1 MPRLWRL
8 IPIIALVTVVAF
20 LVTGI
25 GMALY
30 VDRSNVAQRLDE
42 TEVQAQTLAATVPA
56 ALSFNDRQAAEEY
69 VNAIRADPDIEQ
81 AAVYDNA
88 GHLFAGWSR
97 GGPLPVVAEFEP
109 PHAEAGHLIVT
120 APVVQGGSQIGLVY
134 LQCVTEPL
142 AQRLQR
148 YGIIGLLIG
157 MAIVVVSVLAITQA
171 ALTRANAELAGR
183 ARDLAAANENL
194 RDEIA
199 QRERVEEALRQAQK
213 MEAIG
218 QLTGG
223 VAHDFNNL
231 LQVIKGNLEMMLR
244 RHGRAGAE
252 PELVRMGESA
262 MRAADRAAILTQRL
276 LAFAR
281 RQPLAPTPIDANQ
294 LVAGMSDLLGR
305 TLGEAVNLQTV
316 GASGL
321 WQTLADAN
329 QLESALLNLAVN
341 ARDAMPHGGTLTIE
355 TANAHLDEAY
365 VQMQQPE
372 DLRAGQY
379 VMVAVTDTGHGMA
392 PEVLRKVFEPFFTT
406 KEIGQGTGLG
416 LSQVYGF
423 VRQSGGHVK
432 IYSEPGQGTTVRLYL
447 PRLLASDTDSDEP
460 GTQREVPATGGSET
474 VLVAEDEDDVRT
486 FTVATLRELGYRVLP
501 AADGHAALRLLR
513 IHTGIDLLFTD
524 IGLPGA
530 LNGSQLADVAKA
542 LLPDLRV
549 LLTTGYAPNAVAN
562 DGRVDPGMELVA
574 KPFTQAE
581 LARKVREVLDR

>member
-25 GMALY
+25 SMALY
-30 VDRSNVAQRLDE
+30 IDRSNAAQRLGE
-42 TEVQAQTLAATVPA
+42 TEVQAETLAATVPA
-56 ALSFNDRQAAEEY
+56 ALSFNDHAAAQEY
-69 VNAIRADPDIEQ
+69 IDAIRANPDIQQ

-97 GGPLPVVAEFEP
+97 GGPLPASVEFEP

-120 APVVQGGSQIGLVY
+120 AAVMQGGSRIGVVY

-148 YGIIGLLIG
+148 YGVIGLLIS

-171 ALTRANAELAGR
+171 ALTRANAELVGR
-183 ARDLAAANENL
+183 AHDLAAVNENL
-194 RDEIA
+194 RDEIT
-199 QRERVEEALRQAQK
+199 QRERAEEALRQAQK

-262 MRAADRAAILTQRL
+262 MRAADRAAMLTQRL

-281 RQPLAPTPIDANQ
+281 RQPLAPTPIDANH

-305 TLGEAVNLQTV
+305 SLGEAVNLRTV
-316 GASGL
+316 RADGL

-365 VQMQQPE
+365 ARQQRSE
-372 DLRAGQY
+372 DLCAGQY

-392 PEVLRKVFEPFFTT
+392 PEVLSKVFEPFFTT
-406 KEIGQGTGLG
+406 KDIGQGTGLG

-432 IYSEPGQGTTVRLYL
+432 IDSEPGQGTTVRLYL
-447 PRLLASDTDSDEP
+447 PRLSASATDGDEP
-460 GTQREVPATGGSET
+460 ATQREVPATGGSET
-474 VLVAEDEDDVRT
+474 VLVAENEDDVRT
-486 FTVATLRELGYRVLP
+486 FTVETLRELGYRVLP
-501 AADGHAALRLLR
+501 APDGHAALRLLR
-513 IHTGIDLLFTD
+513 IHADIDLLFSD
-524 IGLPGA
+524 IGLPGG
-530 LNGSQLADVAKA
+530 LNGRQLADVAQA
-542 LLPDLRV
+542 LQPNLRV
-549 LLTTGYAPNAVAN
+549 LFTTGYARNAIVH
-562 DGRVDPGMELVA
+562 DGRVDPGVELVT

-581 LARKVREVLDR
+581 LARKVRQVLDR

>member
-1 MPRLWRL
+1 MARLWRL
-8 IPIIALVTVVAF
+8 IPIIALVTVAAF

-69 VNAIRADPDIEQ
+69 VNAIRADPDIQQ

-88 GHLFAGWSR
+88 GLLFAGWSR

-120 APVVQGGSQIGLVY
+120 APVVQGGSQIGVVY

-262 MRAADRAAILTQRL
+262 LRASDRAAMLTQRL

-365 VQMQQPE
+365 AQMQQPE

-447 PRLLASDTDSDEP
+447 PRLLASDTDSDES

-549 LLTTGYAPNAVAN
+549 LLTTGYAPNAVVN

>member
-69 VNAIRADPDIEQ
+69 VNAIRADPDIQQ

-262 MRAADRAAILTQRL
+262 MRAADRAAMLTQRL

-406 KEIGQGTGLG
+406 KEIGQ
-416 LSQVYGF
+416 V
-423 VRQSGGHVK
+423 
-432 IYSEPGQGTTVRLYL
+432 
-447 PRLLASDTDSDEP
+447 LASACRRFMGSSASRG
-460 GTQREVPATGGSET
+460 GT
-474 VLVAEDEDDVRT
+474 
-486 FTVATLRELGYRVLP
+486 
-501 AADGHAALRLLR
+501 
-513 IHTGIDLLFTD
+513 
-524 IGLPGA
+524 
-530 LNGSQLADVAKA
+530 
-542 LLPDLRV
+542 
-549 LLTTGYAPNAVAN
+549 
-562 DGRVDPGMELVA
+562 
-574 KPFTQAE
+574 
-581 LARKVREVLDR
+581 